1 MRLKGIFLATSFFVY
16 SQGISQNAHNSIP
29 EAPLELPQV
38 TSPQIKAPCDLKEIA
53 AGKVVPQLKLYG
65 ELHSSLE
72 SQDLHEIMIHEARSG
87 RSIVGLEGVLNSN
100 SAGILRD
107 HIRSI
112 THKAPQIGD
121 ENNFFG
127 IEEEMSYCLSI
138 LFKTHSEAKKH
149 KKQSN
154 ITGLSA
160 LMLKSKKDVNQFP
173 FLKEAFEKFKAQE
186 TAQGF
191 PHHSKVFINYLSNK
205 FFSQTRDSEKNI
217 ETQLKE
223 MTQEFPDALEAF
235 ILSTI
240 ETIKS
245 KKNKA
250 PPYLPSD
257 LKEIALNYFKSGN
270 DDQVKKTIVLEW
282 RNFLFAQ
289 NILKAYCAALKKKI
303 PPKSFQVIVGK
314 GHLPGLEKILKESIH
329 SSH

>member
-1 MRLKGIFLATSFFVY
+1 MRLKGIFLTTSFFVF
-16 SQGISQNAHNSIP
+16 SLGISQDAHRP
-29 EAPLELPQV
+29 AAEAPLDLAQG
-38 TSPQIKAPCDLKEIA
+38 TSPLIKAPCDLKKIA
-53 AGKVVPQLKLYG
+53 AGKVLPQLKLYG

-72 SQDLHEIMIHEARSG
+72 SQNLHEIMIHEARSG

-107 HIRSI
+107 HIHSI

-138 LFKTHSEAKKH
+138 LFKTHSEAKKY
-149 KKQSN
+149 KNQSN

-160 LMLKSKKDVNQFP
+160 LMLKSKKDLNRYP
-173 FLKEAFEKFKAQE
+173 FMKEAFEKFKAQE

-191 PHHSKVFINYLSNK
+191 PHHSKVFINYLSNN
-205 FFSQTRDSEKNI
+205 FFPHNRDSEKNLEI
-217 ETQLKE
+217 QLKE
-223 MTQEFPDALEAF
+223 MTQEFPEALEAF

-250 PPYLPSD
+250 PQHLPSD
-257 LKEIALNYFKSGN
+257 VKEIALNYFKSGN
-270 DDQVKKTIVLEW
+270 DDQVKKTLVLEW
-282 RNFLFAQ
+282 RNLLFAQ
-289 NILKAYCAALKKKI
+289 NILKAYCSALKKKI

-314 GHLPGLEKILKESIH
+314 GHLPGLEKILKESIQ
-329 SSH
+329 SHH